1 MAEKFL
7 LEMAETI
14 KASIP
19 GNNIQIEDQGNKA
32 VISGDMECGIKGINV
47 SIECSTSTI
56 KIKGAREYK
65 YPITEASKDIFQQ
78 EMIKKYNGDYN
89 IYASGQMLAF
99 SKFFSYQTS
108 NEAINITKNAI
119 AAMQDMVEEFENKCV
134 NFMEKTEDDSSENEE
149 YNPEANVN
157 IVNVDNNYHA
167 VSMTEQDNQ
176 AYDDEH
182 KSFSEEIFDKLV
194 TSIGGRR
201 VGNEVTV
208 SDEESGKITRCVLF
222 PLDAEILVSVS
233 TNVSHDIGAMYASF
247 INANYPELRSA
258 YDTDNEL
265 FTVRRYSSPDKYAPE
280 ETEEYLKMCS
290 TAIDACVQNY
300 KATLTKKDSSDFASD
315 VQQILAEQTE
325 TVAEREKVVASR
337 EEAMAQKE
345 QEMLAREAELNKK
358 LKEVEAEKAKM
369 QAEAEK
375 EQKRLEEHE
384 KEMQDKIKE
393 YEDRNTRDILNIQ
406 QLANQVAALQNR
418 QNALGNV
425 DKDAEEEIFRMKS
438 KVQQLTSQKIALE
451 SKLTEKINLK
461 EKRIRELSDT
471 ISEKNAEIS
480 KINLNID
487 DMVQSKV
494 TTELGKTEKKMKSME
509 SQLKEIGHILTPEDL
524 IEYLEQYDDM
534 EIKKFHAPNAE
545 VVAYND
551 GALEIRIRI
560 GDMNY
565 VDVSREAS
573 LKDQVLRVLNSKHG
587 DVKFFSKDNKI
598 IARAYFKK
606 NASTADVDDLIA
618 TLASNFNK

>member
-19 GNNIQIEDQGNKA
+19 GNNIQIEDQENKA
-32 VISGDMECGIKGINV
+32 VISGNMECGIKGINV

-233 TNVSHDIGAMYASF
+233 TMFHMISVQCMR
-247 INANYPELRSA
+247 RS
-258 YDTDNEL
+258 L
-265 FTVRRYSSPDKYAPE
+265 
-280 ETEEYLKMCS
+280 M
-290 TAIDACVQNY
+290 
-300 KATLTKKDSSDFASD
+300 
-315 VQQILAEQTE
+315 QTI
-325 TVAEREKVVASR
+325 RS
-337 EEAMAQKE
+337 
-345 QEMLAREAELNKK
+345 L
-358 LKEVEAEKAKM
+358 EVLM
-369 QAEAEK
+369 TQ
-375 EQKRLEEHE
+375 
-384 KEMQDKIKE
+384 
-393 YEDRNTRDILNIQ
+393 T
-406 QLANQVAALQNR
+406 
-418 QNALGNV
+418 
-425 DKDAEEEIFRMKS
+425 
-438 KVQQLTSQKIALE
+438 
-451 SKLTEKINLK
+451 
-461 EKRIRELSDT
+461 
-471 ISEKNAEIS
+471 
-480 KINLNID
+480 
-487 DMVQSKV
+487 
-494 TTELGKTEKKMKSME
+494 
-509 SQLKEIGHILTPEDL
+509 
-524 IEYLEQYDDM
+524 
-534 EIKKFHAPNAE
+534 
-545 VVAYND
+545 
-551 GALEIRIRI
+551 
-560 GDMNY
+560 MNC
-565 VDVSREAS
+565 
-573 LKDQVLRVLNSKHG
+573 LL
-587 DVKFFSKDNKI
+587 
-598 IARAYFKK
+598 
-606 NASTADVDDLIA
+606 
-618 TLASNFNK
+618 